1 MSFLDKCKS
10 FFEAVKNTFVFKASP
25 KIFTSVPDISK
36 QNAFSKIEEV
46 ENYPVDTNEIPN
58 LISII
63 DVSKLS
69 GNFVFM
75 EPPVVKVVEENVK
88 VPVVEL
94 VEVPEVLEVPV
105 VEVPVVEVPE
115 VLEVPVVEVPEVELV
130 ESIEMPATLDVR
142 ELDEPVKEH
151 EVEVPEPVRDFEMP
165 EMPMDFME
173 EETVFEKPTE
183 SNIEEEDLYNFSIPQ
198 ENITPL
204 LFQKSLIEDAP
215 EPKPSKKKSK
225 KKSTA
230 KYQS

>member
-1 MSFLDKCKS
+1 M
-10 FFEAVKNTFVFKASP
+10 
-25 KIFTSVPDISK
+25 
-36 QNAFSKIEEV
+36 
-46 ENYPVDTNEIPN
+46 
-58 LISII
+58 
-63 DVSKLS
+63 
-69 GNFVFM
+69 
-75 EPPVVKVVEENVK
+75 
-88 VPVVEL
+88 
-94 VEVPEVLEVPV
+94 
-105 VEVPVVEVPE
+105 
-115 VLEVPVVEVPEVELV
+115 
-130 ESIEMPATLDVR
+130 R
-142 ELDEPVKEH
+142 ELDEPVKED